1 MTNGVL
7 LFANNNEQVDYVKQA
22 VYSAKLIKKHLG
34 CGVAIASDC
43 ADYVRTGFPD
53 YRKYI
58 DHVIDVDDALTK
70 DAGRKRF
77 RDGTMAEKNLQ
88 WKNTN
93 RYSAYDITPFD
104 QTIVIDTDVLI
115 NNDAYNNCWTQTEDF
130 LIDNQMVDIHPTRK
144 DHTFKRISDK
154 SITFYWATAFFFR
167 KTPTTKLFFDTIQH
181 VISNYDFYRMM
192 YQIIPKK
199 LRNDFVF
206 SIAIHIMNGFKTNE
220 QWPKPMPARM
230 FTTTDC
236 DILHKIDG
244 DRYTFFLDKEGYPG
258 QYTVNSVRGCN
269 LHIMN
274 KFSLGR
280 CIDESEMQIN
290 E

>member
-1 MTNGVL
+1 MVRGKKVYLSSLERENLEQLRQWRNLPELRKYFREYREITKENQSKWNENRVL
-7 LFANNNEQVDYVKQA
+7 NNNEQVDYVKQA

-53 YRKYI
+53 YKKYI

-206 SIAIHIMNGFKTNE
+206 SIAIHIMNLSL
-220 QWPKPMPARM
+220 
-230 FTTTDC
+230 
-236 DILHKIDG
+236 I
-244 DRYTFFLDKEGYPG
+244 
-258 QYTVNSVRGCN
+258 
-269 LHIMN
+269 HI
-274 KFSLGR
+274 
-280 CIDESEMQIN
+280 SEPTRPY
-290 E
+290 